1 MIPDQ
6 QPLGMRGE
14 PLLDGFHELRRGGV
28 APSWQLEHASDVAE
42 AGVHRLR
49 GLSIDPQAGRQ
60 ALGMYPTLPHYRK
73 MFMAAG
79 FTEQDMHPVS
89 ERLIES
95 LVVWGLESKI
105 RDRVLELLATN
116 IDALALSLVPVSDI
130 SQERGRLARLVG
142 QL

>member
-1 MIPDQ
+1 MFI
-6 QPLGMRGE
+6 
-14 PLLDGFHELRRGGV
+14 
-28 APSWQLEHASDVAE
+28 AS
-42 AGVHRLR
+42 
-49 GLSIDPQAGRQ
+49 
-60 ALGMYPTLPHYRK
+60 
-73 MFMAAG
+73 G

-105 RDRVLELLATN
+105 RDRVLELLRTP

-130 SQERGRLARLVG
+130 SQERRRLARLVG